1 MGATEKL
8 VKFVMDTTY
17 RDIPTEVVSAT
28 KDLVLD
34 CLGAMVFG
42 YREEASQKVI
52 RYVKAAG
59 GAPEVS
65 VVGAGFRTS
74 LENAAFANGTLTH
87 SAELEAVG
95 VFGIEPPAFGNPQ
108 SIIAAAL
115 CVGEKLSLSG
125 QKVLEAIVLAHEF
138 QARFSR
144 GSIATIYRGFCP
156 LPLYGSPAIAAMAS
170 KMMGLSETQARM
182 AVGASMSLSSGFFRQ
197 MGTMLHYIEAG
208 IASRNGVTAALL
220 AKEGITADPDLI
232 EGPRGFCEL
241 FSPGDYDLEIM
252 TQDLG
257 SPYLIY
263 SPGVNMKAHSC
274 CAAQHVSIDTLL
286 KVMSDNDLQYGEV
299 DRVQVYVP
307 RHTAE
312 LLRPDLDSSTS
323 PKDGAETRFSLHHAH
338 AVALADGRSSFPA
351 FSDSAADDPRY
362 VEARKKIEVVV
373 RDDLEDGWLELR
385 LKDGRTITGRRNIL
399 AGGAKG
405 GPENPFTRD
414 ELLERHESLCREML
428 SPRDIQRSIELVLSL
443 EKVPDVSELMEL
455 ASFTGLRAT
464 A

>member
-1 MGATEKL
+1 MGTTQKL
-8 VKFVMDTTY
+8 VKFVMDTDY
-17 RDIPTEVVSAT
+17 RDIPPEVIAT
-28 KDLVLD
+28 AKDLVLD

-59 GAPEVS
+59 GTPEVS

-95 VFGIEPPAFGNPQ
+95 VFGIQPQAFGNPQ

-115 CVGEKLSLSG
+115 SVGEQLHLSG
-125 QKVLEAIVLAHEF
+125 DKVIAAIILGHEF

-144 GSIATIYRGFCP
+144 GCLAPIYRGFCP
-156 LPLYGSPAIAAMAS
+156 LPLHGAPSIAAMAS
-170 KMMGLSETQARM
+170 KMMGLSEMQARM
-182 AVGASMSLSSGFFRQ
+182 AVGASMSFSSGFFRQ

-208 IASRNGVTAALL
+208 IASRSGVTAALL

-232 EGPRGFCEL
+232 EGPQGFCEL
-241 FSPGDYDLEIM
+241 FSPGEYDLEIM

-257 SPYLIY
+257 NPYLIH

-286 KVMSDNDLQYGEV
+286 KVMADNGVGYGQVE
-299 DRVQVYVP
+299 RLQVYVP
-307 RHTAE
+307 RHTAN
-312 LLRPDLDSSTS
+312 LLHPEMESSPH

-338 AVALADGRSSFPA
+338 AVALADGTSSFQA
-351 FSDSAADDPRY
+351 FSDSAANDPRY
-362 VEARKKIEVVV
+362 VEARDKVDILV
-373 RDDLEDGWLELR
+373 RDDIHEGWMELK
-385 LKDGRTITGRRNIL
+385 LKDGRSIEGRRNIL
-399 AGGAKG
+399 PSGVKG
-405 GPENPFTRD
+405 GPENPFTKD
-414 ELLERHESLCREML
+414 ELVARHENLCRDML
-428 SPRDIQRSIELVLSL
+428 APKEIQRSIDLVLNF
-443 EKVPDVSELMEL
+443 EKMSDVTELMDL
-455 ASFTGLRAT
+455 ASFGGLRAS